1 MSRTIGIIGGSGPL
15 ASMDIEKK
23 VFDIVKHKFSRPE
36 DKNYPQLLI
45 YQHTNFSTD
54 ILERENQYRLCAKIL
69 ENAGVSNILIAC
81 HSAHIYLKQIK
92 SEIKTDVTDI
102 VQLTSDYLRNMYPS
116 INKVGLLSTHTTL
129 DSKLYHNALSQ
140 YNIEVIGPEEKS
152 LMNLLEGIYL
162 IKAGILYDKIVQ
174 KEILPTNYTLLFS
187 AAMEDLIY
195 KGCKYI
201 ILGCTELPLIF
212 FSLQTLYPK
221 ITLIDPNMLIAK
233 FIVDQFYQAN
243 EHQNL
248 NEMS

>member
-1 MSRTIGIIGGSGPL
+1 MSKTIGIIGGSGPL

-54 ILERENQYRLCAKIL
+54 TLEREKQYISCAKIL

-81 HSAHIYLKQIK
+81 HSAHIYLKKIK
-92 SEIKTDVTDI
+92 SEIRTEVTDI
-102 VQLTSDYLRNMYPS
+102 VQLTSDYLHNIYPN
-116 INKVGLLSTHTTL
+116 INKVGLLSTYTTL
-129 DSKLYHNALSQ
+129 DSKLYNNALSQ

-152 LMNLLEGIYL
+152 LMNLLEGIHL
-162 IKAGILYDKIVQ
+162 IKAGILYDKVVE
-174 KEILPTNYTLLFS
+174 KKFLADKYVSLFS
-187 AAMEDLIY
+187 AAMEELIY
-195 KGCKYI
+195 KGCEYI

-221 ITLIDPNMLIAK
+221 STLIDSNMLIAK
-233 FIVDQFYQAN
+233 FIINQFYQAN

-248 NEMS
+248 N